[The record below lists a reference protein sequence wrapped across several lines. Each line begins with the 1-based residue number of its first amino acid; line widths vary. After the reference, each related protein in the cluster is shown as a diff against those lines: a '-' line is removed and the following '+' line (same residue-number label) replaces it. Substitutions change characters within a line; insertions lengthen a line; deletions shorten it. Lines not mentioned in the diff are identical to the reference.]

1 MGKTV
6 ADEILL
12 RVDILSYSDGQR
24 DIDDMSELFGQPREV
39 LEPMIAEL
47 MEHDLIR
54 MQHHTY

>member
-1 MGKTV
+1 
-6 ADEILL
+6 
-12 RVDILSYSDGQR
+12 
-24 DIDDMSELFGQPREV
+24 MSELFGQPREV